1 MLVPASS
8 ATVDW
13 DAKDKKW
20 HVRIN
25 VGAEVIKRPLPK
37 NAQDAPEDALR
48 AAAIETAEGEG
59 YEVNPSTVAIAR

>member
-1 MLVPASS
+1 MLEHANS

-13 DAKDKKW
+13 DAKDKQW

-37 NAQDAPEDALR
+37 NPQDAAEDTLR
-48 AAAIETAEGEG
+48 AAAVATAQSEG
-59 YEVNPSTVAIAR
+59 YEVNPSTVTIAR

>member
-1 MLVPASS
+1 MLEPASS

-13 DAKDKKW
+13 DAKDKQW

-37 NAQDAPEDALR
+37 SPQDAPEAELR
-48 AAAIETAEGEG
+48 TAAVETAKNEG
-59 YEVNPSTVAIAR
+59 YEVPPSSVAIGR